1 MIKFVFPIISLD
13 LNFYE
18 SCTDELLHPQIV
30 TPLPLSVQKKFGSE
44 LQLLCLLTG
53 YPPME
58 IEWYIAGEKI
68 SIADDERFELNNNGR
83 GLIIK
88 RLRTEDSG
96 PIMFRAVNKY
106 GDVTS
111 SCLLQV
117 TGVGSRQK
125 TSFKKRSLKMLST
138 PSMKNRLNKVFGKTQ

>member
-1 MIKFVFPIISLD
+1 M
-13 LNFYE
+13 
-18 SCTDELLHPQIV
+18 

-58 IEWYIAGEKI
+58 IEWYIAGEKLF
-68 SIADDERFELNNNGR
+68 IADDDRFQLNNNGR

-88 RLRTEDSG
+88 QLRSEDSG

-106 GDVTS
+106 GEVTS

-117 TGVGSRQK
+117 TGAVGQK
-125 TSFKKRSLKMLST
+125 NSFKKRSLKMLST
-138 PSMKNRLNKVFGKTQ
+138 PSMKNRLNKVFGKAQK